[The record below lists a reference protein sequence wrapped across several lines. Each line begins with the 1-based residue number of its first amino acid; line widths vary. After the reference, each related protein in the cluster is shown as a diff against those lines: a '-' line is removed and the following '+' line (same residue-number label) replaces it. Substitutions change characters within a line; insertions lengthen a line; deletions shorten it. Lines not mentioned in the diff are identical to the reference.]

1 METATDDDDKGGSS
15 SGGFSFSPPKPPSAG
30 GDGGDKK
37 HKKDKKKKHKKEKA
51 GGDADARKGPMVDA
65 FMKAIEAQRAEAKRA
80 KLAARLRPTVW
91 TDWRDEFAIEWKA
104 CPLPT
109 AHEHFCIEAAAA
121 PWGSASVVP
130 PYARAAN
137 AEAAAALALL
147 LWADTNFDALSSQVH
162 VKFRAARGGGRVRPA
177 GARGARRRDRA
188 AGRRGGARRGG
199 GARAWEESGE
209 GWAAGGGEYAGWP
222 PPPQQGGAWPAQ
234 APPGYAPPPG
244 AGRTPPSRRARHARR
259 PVIAAWRR

>member
-109 AHEHFCIEAAAA
+109 AHEHFC
-121 PWGSASVVP
+121 
-130 PYARAAN
+130 
-137 AEAAAALALL
+137 
-147 LWADTNFDALSSQVH
+147 LSLIH
-162 VKFRAARGGGRVRPA
+162 
-177 GARGARRRDRA
+177 
-188 AGRRGGARRGG
+188 
-199 GARAWEESGE
+199 
-209 GWAAGGGEYAGWP
+209 
-222 PPPQQGGAWPAQ
+222 
-234 APPGYAPPPG
+234 
-244 AGRTPPSRRARHARR
+244 
-259 PVIAAWRR
+259 I

>member
-37 HKKDKKKKHKKEKA
+37 HKKDKKKKHKKEK
-51 GGDADARKGPMVDA
+51 GGGEADARKGPMVDA

-109 AHEHFCIEAAAA
+109 AHEHFCIEAD
-121 PWGSASVVP
+121 SASQDQPMHRTEVASNEGF
-130 PYARAAN
+130 ARDACAVMTRHACRVESLPQGLVHHIQKPN
-137 AEAAAALALL
+137 VLRTLHRHAMRVATSEPMLRSEPMLLRKALVTIEPIALAERAPKISIQDLALNLMARDVGWYNNSFVGLL
-147 LWADTNFDALSSQVH
+147 SA
-162 VKFRAARGGGRVRPA
+162 
-177 GARGARRRDRA
+177 
-188 AGRRGGARRGG
+188 
-199 GARAWEESGE
+199 
-209 GWAAGGGEYAGWP
+209 
-222 PPPQQGGAWPAQ
+222 
-234 APPGYAPPPG
+234 
-244 AGRTPPSRRARHARR
+244 
-259 PVIAAWRR
+259 